1 MIDLTRRAV
10 VEAAGTAALVVAV
23 VGSGIMAQRLTDDAA
38 LALLCNA
45 LATGAALAVLVSLLG
60 PLSGAHLNP
69 AVTLIAAI
77 RRDLPLRDAGL
88 YVFGQATGG
97 VAGTLLAHTMFELP
111 VIGWSQH
118 VRTGGGQWL
127 AEGVATFGLVALIL
141 IGGRARREAM
151 PWLIGLYITSAYW
164 FTASTAFANPAVTL
178 ARMFTDTFSGIRPID
193 TPMFIIAQCVGA
205 LLALVASRWLL
216 RDGREQF
223 GA

>member
-88 YVFGQATGG
+88 YVVGQATGG